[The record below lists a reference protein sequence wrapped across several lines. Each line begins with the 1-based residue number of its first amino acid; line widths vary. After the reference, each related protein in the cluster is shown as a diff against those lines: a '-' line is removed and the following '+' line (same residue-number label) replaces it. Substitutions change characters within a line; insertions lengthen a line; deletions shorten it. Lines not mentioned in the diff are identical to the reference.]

1 MSRATHQRL
10 PGVPVSRVISL
21 LPSTTEIVH
30 ALGCGEQ
37 LVGRSHECD
46 HPPGVEALPIV
57 TAPRVPVT
65 GDSREIDDQLRSI
78 LEQALSVYEVHT
90 DVLRDLAPD
99 LVLTQSLCEVCA
111 VSFADVQAAVR
122 DHLDGDVEVVPCEPN
137 RLADVEADVRRVAT
151 ALGVPDRGDQVVS
164 DMADRIAQ
172 VRERTASQPRRR
184 VVTIEWIDPLMAGG
198 NWMPELLDAAG
209 GEELL
214 GEAGAHSPWTDW
226 ETIRSLDPDAIVVLP
241 CGFDLDR
248 TRTEAAAL
256 TELPG
261 WGSLRAVREGQVA
274 IADGHH
280 YFNRPG
286 PRLVESA
293 EILAEILHPDV
304 ATYGHEGRAWERF
317 PSS

>member
-164 DMADRIAQ
+164 DMADRLAQ